1 MDIADALLAGYL
13 DPRPRDLTE
22 VAFMRSKPRARLV
35 QSVVQGVPGTSMA
48 PWGRVLGQA
57 RSEAL
62 VDWVLGDLTK
72 AGASKPPANRQVPEA
87 NPVAYAPESVARGQA
102 IFLDRCWGC
111 HGKKADGQG
120 PNAADIV
127 PRPRNLRNKPFVSA
141 MPYTRLHE
149 SIKYG
154 VQGTAMPAA
163 GFDFALDDKS
173 IGDLINFV
181 LSLNGLGAPGAA
193 QGADNSPDNSPTQ
206 R

>member
-1 MDIADALLAGYL
+1 
-13 DPRPRDLTE
+13 
-22 VAFMRSKPRARLV
+22 MRSKTRERLV
-35 QSVVQGVPGTSMA
+35 KSVMEGVPGTSMA
-48 PWGRVLGQA
+48 PWGRVLGPA

-62 VDWVLGDLTK
+62 VDWVLSDLTR
-72 AGASKPPANRQVPEA
+72 AGASKPPANRQVPAA
-87 NPVAYAPESVARGQA
+87 NPVAYSPESVARGEA
-102 IFLDRCWGC
+102 VFMNRCWGC

-127 PRPRNLRNKPFVSA
+127 PRPRNLRNKPFVSSLSYA
-141 MPYTRLHE
+141 RLHE

-181 LSLNGLGAPGAA
+181 LSLNGLGAPGATKS
-193 QGADNSPDNSPTQ
+193 ADNSTTP